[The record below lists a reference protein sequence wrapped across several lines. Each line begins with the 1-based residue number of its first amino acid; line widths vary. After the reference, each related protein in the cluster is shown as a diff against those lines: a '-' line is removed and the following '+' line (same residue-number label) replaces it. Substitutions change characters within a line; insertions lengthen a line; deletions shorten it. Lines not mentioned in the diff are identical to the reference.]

1 MTGVLLLITMLV
13 NAFGW
18 SIKPI
23 IEKTYLL
30 KSNFI
35 YFSFLRYFVAGCI
48 VAIPLYLYYSLHYA
62 PKSYSSPKF
71 IKEQVYGAALAGIC
85 GIVAAL
91 SNYYLLSKFKVSY
104 VIPALEGMV
113 ILMTVILSKILLKE
127 SVSTT
132 GCVGII
138 AIVIGIL
145 LLGYESMGSE
155 VQFGKWFQT

>member
-1 MTGVLLLITMLV
+1 M
-13 NAFGW
+13 
-18 SIKPI
+18 
-23 IEKTYLL
+23 
-30 KSNFI
+30 
-35 YFSFLRYFVAGCI
+35 AGCI
-48 VAIPLYLYYSLHYA
+48 LAIPLYLYYSLHYA
-62 PKSYSSPKF
+62 PKSYSSPEF

>member
-113 ILMTVILSKILLKE
+113 ILMTVLLSKILLKE
-127 SVSTT
+127 TVSTT
-132 GCVGII
+132 GCAGII

-155 VQFGKWFQT
+155 LQFGKWFQT

>member
-1 MTGVLLLITMLV
+1 MEAFFILMAMFV

-30 KSNFI
+30 KSNFV

-48 VAIPLYLYYSLHYA
+48 VAIPLFLYYSLHYA
-62 PKSYSSPKF
+62 PNSYSSPKF
-71 IKEQVYGAALAGIC
+71 VKEQVYGAALAAIC

-104 VIPALEGMV
+104 VIPALEGLV
-113 ILMTVILSKILLKE
+113 ILITVILSKLMLNE
-127 SVSTT
+127 SVSPL
-132 GCVGII
+132 GSVGII

-145 LLGYESMGSE
+145 LLGYESMGSKLE
-155 VQFGKWFQT
+155 SWKWFQT

>member
-1 MTGVLLLITMLV
+1 MQIILLLITV
-13 NAFGW
+13 FINAFGW

-48 VAIPLYLYYSLHYA
+48 VAIPLFLYYSLNYA

-71 IKEQVYGAALAGIC
+71 VKEQVYGAALAGLC

-104 VIPALEGMV
+104 VIPALEGLV
-113 ILMTVILSKILLKE
+113 ILITVVLSKILLNE
-127 SVSTT
+127 SVS
-132 GCVGII
+132 GVGYLGII
-138 AIVIGIL
+138 SIVIGIL
-145 LLGYESMGSE
+145 LLGYESIGKKLE
-155 VQFGKWFQT
+155 IGKWFQT